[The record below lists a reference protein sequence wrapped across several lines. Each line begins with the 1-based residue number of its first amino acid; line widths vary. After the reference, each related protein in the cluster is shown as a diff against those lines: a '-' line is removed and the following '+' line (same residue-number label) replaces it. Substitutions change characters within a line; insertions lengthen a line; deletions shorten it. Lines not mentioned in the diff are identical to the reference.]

1 MAWLAERHKVRLV
14 MRPATPQ
21 RQDVMHFRRFGQPAF
36 LPALFAQW
44 MRRKEQGT
52 YPFPF
57 TACVQFSSRLVAAVP
72 IVLPVR

>member
-1 MAWLAERHKVRLV
+1 

-36 LPALFAQW
+36 LPALFAQR
-44 MRRKEQGT
+44 MRRKEPGA

-57 TACVQFSSRLVAAVP
+57 TAGVQFPCRLVTAVP
-72 IVLPVR
+72 IVLPVC